1 MSSKNP
7 NNLFRFLAYVKP
19 YRWTLFCST
28 LIGIIKYNLPVLFPW
43 ILKDVID
50 NALAGKKSVTGLS
63 FDQLMLFSIGLFL
76 LYAFITYFRTNIADR
91 LANQIIF
98 DVRKDLFQHIQ
109 KLPIDF
115 FQKNQTGAIISRL
128 VTDVNKAQD
137 FINLAG
143 TNVFMDLTNIA
154 AITFLVFYMN
164 WRLGLIAYSII
175 PVYALIQRY
184 VNSRM
189 HEKATEARRRM
200 DAVEGRLHE
209 TVSGISEIKS
219 FTHEKEENRRFE
231 MRSRGFLEAVFESI
245 KIYAFLMGST
255 ALLTRLTSVIVI
267 WIGGHLV
274 LRDGMTIGSLMAVY
288 AYLEMIYTPLN
299 RLSETNIYL
308 ANSRAAIDRLFEFL
322 DQKHEPQHE
331 YSPPLAIRQGKIE
344 FQNVFFGYANNG
356 KTCPLFEGMNFQIP
370 PGGRV
375 ALVGPS
381 GAGKSTII
389 KLLVRFFDLERGRI
403 LIDDQDITNVNL
415 HSLRSQISVV
425 QQDLM
430 LFSGTVEDNL
440 RIGRPDATF
449 EEILRAAELANARPF
464 IDSLPA
470 KFQTEIG
477 ERGLRLSGGQKQ
489 FIAIT
494 RAFLKNAPVLIL
506 DESTSNMDTRSERLI
521 YDALQRL
528 MKERTTIMIAH
539 RMSTVTQA
547 EMIVVLEQG
556 KIVQQGSHED
566 LIRAESGLYH
576 RLYSNAFSGVQKSD
590 MRAICLES

>member
-1 MSSKNP
+1 M
-7 NNLFRFLAYVKP
+7 
-19 YRWTLFCST
+19 
-28 LIGIIKYNLPVLFPW
+28 
-43 ILKDVID
+43 
-50 NALAGKKSVTGLS
+50 
-63 FDQLMLFSIGLFL
+63 
-76 LYAFITYFRTNIADR
+76 
-91 LANQIIF
+91 
-98 DVRKDLFQHIQ
+98 
-109 KLPIDF
+109 
-115 FQKNQTGAIISRL
+115 
-128 VTDVNKAQD
+128 
-137 FINLAG
+137 
-143 TNVFMDLTNIA
+143 
-154 AITFLVFYMN
+154 
-164 WRLGLIAYSII
+164 
-175 PVYALIQRY
+175 
-184 VNSRM
+184 
-189 HEKATEARRRM
+189 
-200 DAVEGRLHE
+200 
-209 TVSGISEIKS
+209 
-219 FTHEKEENRRFE
+219 
-231 MRSRGFLEAVFESI
+231 
-245 KIYAFLMGST
+245 
-255 ALLTRLTSVIVI
+255 I

-274 LRDGMTIGSLMAVY
+274 LRDDMTIGSLMAIY

-299 RLSETNIYL
+299 RLSEMNIYL
-308 ANSRAAIDRLFEFL
+308 ANSRAAIDRLFEFF
-322 DQKHEPQHE
+322 DQKREPQHE
-331 YSPPLAIRQGKIE
+331 YSPPLTICKGKIE

-356 KTCPLFEGMNFQIP
+356 KTFPLFQGMNFQIP

-389 KLLVRFFDLERGRI
+389 KLLVRFFDPQQGCI

-449 EEILRAAELANARPF
+449 QEILRAAEEANARPF

-539 RMSTVTQA
+539 RISTVSQA

-566 LIRAESGLYH
+566 LIRVEAGLYH
-576 RLYSNAFSGVQKSD
+576 RLYSNAFSGIQKSD
-590 MRAICLES
+590 MRAIYLKS